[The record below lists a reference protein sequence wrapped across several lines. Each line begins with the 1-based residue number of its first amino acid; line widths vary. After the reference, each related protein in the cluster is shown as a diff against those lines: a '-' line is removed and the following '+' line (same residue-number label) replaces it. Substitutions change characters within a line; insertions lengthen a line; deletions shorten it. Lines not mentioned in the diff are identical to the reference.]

1 MKIWAIVATNMRRT
15 ARDRMGLFFIVLL
28 PLIIIM
34 ALGLTY
40 SGGGATRVG
49 IVDADGSA
57 AAVDLWAA
65 IEAGAE
71 APIETRTY
79 ATLDE
84 LRDAAARG
92 NVEFGLAIPAGYG
105 AALQAGATATVTYV
119 SVETGRANA
128 ARSAVDRAVADQAAL
143 YRAARFGAA
152 EGLPFEA
159 ALEAATSVAERTAG
173 VAVEITSVATATS
186 TSGFLLGAQSQ
197 VVLFMFLTSLT
208 AATELITTRQLGVAR
223 RMFATPTG
231 AGTIIVGEGL
241 ARFLVALLQGVF
253 IIGAT
258 ALLFGVAWPDPVAT
272 LLIVTV
278 FALTCGGAALLIGTI
293 ANNASQAG
301 AIGAGLGLFLGLLGG
316 AMVPTEVFPEIMQ
329 TVSHATPH
337 AWALDAFRTVL
348 IEGGGLAG
356 VVAPVLVLLGYAVV
370 LLGLAVIRFRRL
382 LLAGG

>member
-1 MKIWAIVATNMRRT
+1 
-15 ARDRMGLFFIVLL
+15 
-28 PLIIIM
+28 
-34 ALGLTY
+34 
-40 SGGGATRVG
+40 
-49 IVDADGSA
+49 
-57 AAVDLWAA
+57 
-65 IEAGAE
+65 
-71 APIETRTY
+71 
-79 ATLDE
+79 
-84 LRDAAARG
+84 
-92 NVEFGLAIPAGYG
+92 
-105 AALQAGATATVTYV
+105 
-119 SVETGRANA
+119 
-128 ARSAVDRAVADQAAL
+128 
-143 YRAARFGAA
+143 
-152 EGLPFEA
+152 
-159 ALEAATSVAERTAG
+159 
-173 VAVEITSVATATS
+173 
-186 TSGFLLGAQSQ
+186 
-197 VVLFMFLTSLT
+197 
-208 AATELITTRQLGVAR
+208 
-223 RMFATPTG
+223 MFATPTG